1 MNGLYFYKLVSSF
14 PEDVTKD
21 CKLTVNEID
30 HNFMTLKKSDISNFY
45 LDNDKGFLVL
55 ETKGGET
62 YKADVSHF
70 AKDVSVKYDK
80 ETGTIEINHDGVVD
94 VIDDIVTKGN
104 LSTEIVA
111 NIITDDTLV
120 GNGSD
125 INPMGLSNVEK
136 TSAYKAVIKVID
148 KTKGC
153 CLPYFEKNA
162 LGDRYLTYEEYNEYG
177 YLYNYPSAL
186 RFVQDIE
193 SDWRI
198 PTKADWDNML
208 NAIELCD
215 EDRNHDATS
224 CNNIFGKFAGKF
236 LKSRD
241 KWLNSECCDDDCH
254 HHDCCDHDDDCNCSN
269 DCDYDYLETSSVDDC
284 SCNHH
289 HHHHDCCDH
298 HHHDCCHPQHKC
310 VKPNGVDSYGM
321 RILPSGYG
329 DGGMMMDYF
338 GRRAKFWTSTEIQV
352 TNMYVKRFD
361 YDKGGVVQVADNP
374 RALASVRLVKDYDG
388 SNFRAVETIGGVN
401 YKCILMPAK
410 NTTHGYLIWMAS
422 NLNASQ
428 KKYCPVLPNNGDI
441 SSNKKVYYINEWN
454 GFDWVKKE
462 LMEGDSLVIK
472 FGPDNERNAEYRLI
486 NGQLI
491 NIKKDII
498 SNVENKYDAAID
510 EINGRLDVLEGEV
523 SDIKDSIADI
533 NDKLVENDKFHQY
546 LDERIDAEIKAREE
560 VDTQMWEAIN
570 NEVSARTDV
579 DNQLW
584 DAINGEIVQRE
595 DVDDQLWRAV
605 NGEISARTDVDAQMW
620 EAINNE
626 VSARTDVDNQ
636 LWDAV
641 NGIISSD
648 EDVHKQLWDAVN
660 GEISARTDVDAQMWE
675 AINNE
680 ASARTDSDKQLWDA
694 VNGEISARTDVDAQ
708 MWEAINN
715 EVSARTDVDNQLW
728 DAVNGIISSS
738 DGVHKEL
745 WDAINNEI
753 ERSVEQDKRLLAKEG
768 STFVCAEGILTLKAD
783 DPKNDIIIEWDGNY
797 GTF

>member
-104 LSTEIVA
+104 LSTEMVA

-125 INPMGLSNVEK
+125 INPIGLSNVEK

-215 EDRNHDATS
+215 EDRNHDAVS
-224 CNNIFGKFAGKF
+224 CNNILGKFASKF

-289 HHHHDCCDH
+289 HHHDCCDH
-298 HHHDCCHPQHKC
+298 HHHDCCHPHHKC

-388 SNFRAVETIGGVN
+388 SNFRTVETIGGVN

-533 NDKLVENDKFHQY
+533 NDKLVDNDKFHQY

-584 DAINGEIVQRE
+584 DA
-595 DVDDQLWRAV
+595 V
-605 NGEISARTDVDAQMW
+605 NGEISARTDVDTQMW

-641 NGIISSD
+641 NG
-648 EDVHKQLWDAVN
+648 
-660 GEISARTDVDAQMWE
+660 EISARTDVDTQMWE

-680 ASARTDSDKQLWDA
+680 
-694 VNGEISARTDVDAQ
+694 VSARTDVDNQ
-708 MWEAINN
+708 LWEAINN

-738 DGVHKEL
+738 DGSHKEL

>member
-215 EDRNHDATS
+215 EDRNHDAVS

-254 HHDCCDHDDDCNCSN
+254 HHDCCGHDDDCSCSN
-269 DCDYDYLETSSVDDC
+269 ECDYDYLETSSVDDC

-289 HHHHDCCDH
+289 HDCCDH
-298 HHHDCCHPQHKC
+298 HHHDCCNHHHHDCCHPHHKC
-310 VKPNGVDSYGM
+310 IKPNGIDSYGM

-361 YDKGGVVQVADNP
+361 YDKSGVVQVADNP

-388 SNFRAVETIGGVN
+388 SNFRTVETIGGVN

-498 SNVENKYDAAID
+498 SNVENKYDSAID

-584 DAINGEIVQRE
+584 DA
-595 DVDDQLWRAV
+595 
-605 NGEISARTDVDAQMW
+605 
-620 EAINNE
+620 
-626 VSARTDVDNQ
+626 
-636 LWDAV
+636 V

-648 EDVHKQLWDAVN
+648 ED
-660 GEISARTDVDAQMWE
+660 
-675 AINNE
+675 
-680 ASARTDSDKQLWDA
+680 
-694 VNGEISARTDVDAQ
+694 
-708 MWEAINN
+708 
-715 EVSARTDVDNQLW
+715 
-728 DAVNGIISSS
+728 
-738 DGVHKEL
+738 VHKEL

>member
-289 HHHHDCCDH
+289 HHDCCDH
-298 HHHDCCHPQHKC
+298 HHHDCCHPHHKC

-584 DAINGEIVQRE
+584 DA
-595 DVDDQLWRAV
+595 
-605 NGEISARTDVDAQMW
+605 
-620 EAINNE
+620 
-626 VSARTDVDNQ
+626 
-636 LWDAV
+636 
-641 NGIISSD
+641 
-648 EDVHKQLWDAVN
+648 
-660 GEISARTDVDAQMWE
+660 
-675 AINNE
+675 
-680 ASARTDSDKQLWDA
+680 
-694 VNGEISARTDVDAQ
+694 
-708 MWEAINN
+708 
-715 EVSARTDVDNQLW
+715 
-728 DAVNGIISSS
+728 VNGIISSS